1 MTQPEPIQHYETRS
15 MFSTWVGVVLV
26 FAFFGMLAFVAL
38 KMSPRGN
45 DYEKKRAK
53 ARVEKLDAA
62 QKENLTALNTYAWV
76 DKTKGVARI
85 PIDHAMHLML
95 VELPDK
101 KPTAAGPIVAASPSA
116 APQTSPAPSAA
127 ASAPAASA
135 TASPAA
141 NAAVSPAA
149 KASAT
154 PVAKASA
161 TPAASPTASTTPKP
175 TSVSG
180 HDSEAH
186 NQPAAAINPPPAPPN
201 TQPGP
206 NTSPAAT
213 APPAPAKAQ
222 VSPSPSASPSAPGT
236 PLPVRGKTP

>member
-1 MTQPEPIQHYETRS
+1 MTHPEPLQTYQPRS
-15 MFSTWVGVVLV
+15 TFSTWMGVVLL

-38 KMSPRGN
+38 KMSPRGD

-53 ARVEKLDAA
+53 ARAEKLDAA

-76 DKTKGVARI
+76 DKTKGTARI
-85 PIDHAMHLML
+85 PIDHAMQLML
-95 VELPDK
+95 VELPSK

-127 ASAPAASA
+127 ASPAASASASPAANA

-141 NAAVSPAA
+141 KS
-149 KASAT
+149 
-154 PVAKASA
+154 SA
-161 TPAASPTASTTPKP
+161 TPAASPSATPTPKP
-175 TSVSG
+175 TSVTG

-186 NQPAAAINPPPAPPN
+186 NQPAAAVNPPPAPPN

-206 NTSPAAT
+206 NKSPAAT

-222 VSPSPSASPSAPGT
+222 VSPKPSASPSAPGT